1 MTIPA
6 LCHAG
11 AVKVRLLPRG
21 GRLHQLR
28 VLPMALLHAL
38 ALTSALQP
46 TPPKPHPV
54 LRRSASTWTQA
65 DRSSPHAS
73 PDRVA
78 ALILHRD
85 GALSSSDPGR
95 HVAAADAFAAE
106 LAAMGVVLSD
116 THRVWNTQPPA
127 PSGWVQSDLGDAA
140 ATGVDAAWVDGLL
153 VRRNEALAA
162 GDYATANALRG
173 ELRDRGVTI
182 SDRARAWR
190 LAGSEPLAAAVT
202 SDGHYTAHWHARAA
216 SLRLVSLEGLASR
229 AANWADMPLLQHY
242 REISK
247 PDRRRVG
254 RELGRLAGARLAR
267 AASSGGG
274 GSGLVL
280 AIEKPH
286 VDGFV
291 DGLAEVLAAT
301 EGEAAAAP
309 ALPFVLL
316 ALNGGDEP
324 LTTAAQACPL

>member
-1 MTIPA
+1 
-6 LCHAG
+6 
-11 AVKVRLLPRG
+11 
-21 GRLHQLR
+21 
-28 VLPMALLHAL
+28 MALVLHAL
-38 ALTSALQP
+38 PLALQP
-46 TPPKPHPV
+46 TPPRPHPV

-65 DRSSPHAS
+65 DRSLPHAY
-73 PDRVA
+73 PDRIA
-78 ALILHRD
+78 ALLLRRD
-85 GALSSSDPGR
+85 RALSSSELGE

-106 LAAMGVVLSD
+106 LAAMGVLLSD
-116 THRVWNTQPPA
+116 THRVWRTQPPA
-127 PSGWVQSDLGDAA
+127 PSGWVRSDLGDAA
-140 ATGVDAAWVDGLL
+140 AVDAAWVDGLL
-153 VRRNEALAA
+153 VRRNAACAA
-162 GDYATANALRG
+162 GDYATANALRD
-173 ELRDRGVTI
+173 ELRDRGVAL
-182 SDRARAWR
+182 SYRARAWR
-190 LAGSEPLAAAVT
+190 FAGSDPLAAAAA
-202 SDGHYTAHWHARAA
+202 SDERYTAHWHARAA

-254 RELGRLAGARLAR
+254 RELGRLAGARLA
-267 AASSGGG
+267 AAAAAAGAGCGG